1 MHKNNFQNTESHSI
15 ANWQTIA
22 MMPVTVVVWAFAF
35 PFIKIGL
42 RELSFINLT
51 IMRFFIASIGF
62 IAILVI
68 RSKKLSK
75 LQKQDIPSIFV
86 LGFCGVIIYH
96 FGLNYGEQ
104 YISAGTASLIITT
117 IPIFIVILSYFFLKE
132 RLTKRKTSGIFAA
145 LIGVVII
152 SIWGTEDS
160 SIEIIYMFGAL
171 TVLISAVMGAVYTV
185 AGKKL
190 LSRYTP
196 LSLTMYAMLLGSVG
210 LIPFVNTSLLE
221 EVSTMSIDT
230 WFAIVFLGLFS
241 TVVGYVIWYV
251 ALEKRD
257 ASELSIYLYVIPVLS
272 TIISYFLFDDKIT
285 SLFIIGG
292 LLVIAGL
299 ILVNKETNVKK

>member
-1 MHKNNFQNTESHSI
+1 ML
-15 ANWQTIA
+15 
-22 MMPVTVVVWAFAF
+22 VTVVVWAFAF

-117 IPIFIVILSYFFLKE
+117 IPIFIVILSYFFLDE

-152 SIWGTEDS
+152 SIWGTEDN

-190 LSRYTP
+190 LNRYTP
-196 LSLTMYAMLLGSVG
+196 LSLTIYTMLLGSFG
-210 LIPFVNTSLLE
+210 LAPFVLVNNSFLR
-221 EVSTMSIDT
+221 EVANMSIYT

-241 TVVGYVIWYV
+241 TVLGYIIWYV
-251 ALEKRD
+251 ALEKRE
-257 ASELSIYLYVIPVLS
+257 ASELSIYLYMIPVVS

-285 SLFIIGG
+285 PLFILGG
-292 LLVIAGL
+292 LLVITGL
-299 ILVNKETNVKK
+299 VMVNKK

>member
-152 SIWGTEDS
+152 SIWGTEDN

-190 LSRYTP
+190 LNRYTP
-196 LSLTMYAMLLGSVG
+196 LSLTIYTMLLGSFG
-210 LIPFVNTSLLE
+210 LAPFVLVNNSFLR
-221 EVSTMSIDT
+221 EVANMSIYT

-241 TVVGYVIWYV
+241 TVLGYIIWYV
-251 ALEKRD
+251 ALEKRE
-257 ASELSIYLYVIPVLS
+257 ASELSIYLYMIPVVS

-285 SLFIIGG
+285 PLFILGG
-292 LLVIAGL
+292 LLVITGL
-299 ILVNKETNVKK
+299 VMVNKK

>member
-15 ANWQTIA
+15 ANWQIIA
-22 MMPVTVVVWAFAF
+22 MMLVTVVVWAFAF

-117 IPIFIVILSYFFLKE
+117 IPIFIVILSYFFLDE

-152 SIWGTEDS
+152 SIWGTEDN

-190 LSRYTP
+190 LNRYTP
-196 LSLTMYAMLLGSVG
+196 LSLTIYTMLLGSFG
-210 LIPFVNTSLLE
+210 LAPFVLVNNSFLR
-221 EVSTMSIDT
+221 EVANMSIYT

-241 TVVGYVIWYV
+241 TVLGYIIWYV
-251 ALEKRD
+251 ALEKRE
-257 ASELSIYLYVIPVLS
+257 ASELSIYLYMIPVVS

-285 SLFIIGG
+285 PLFILGG
-292 LLVIAGL
+292 LLVITGL
-299 ILVNKETNVKK
+299 VMVNKK